1 MYDLIVVG
9 GGPAG
14 LTATLYALRKRLNM
28 LLVSKDLGGQTNYH
42 MELPVTEDQP
52 AIRDIEIVSKMK
64 AELERQNFPHRIDT
78 VERVSRYQDG
88 FAVKTQSDQVLQARA
103 LIIATGVQHPRLNVT
118 GEAQYLM
125 RGLSYSALSYAHL
138 FVGKKVVIIGD
149 GERAL
154 RSAAEMALVAEHVHL
169 IGPSARVLAS
179 PLGRKLKAASNV
191 TVLEDAWVTEVQG
204 DTTYA
209 RRVAVRE
216 PDGQSSIISADGFF
230 IEMPLI
236 PNSQMVVGL
245 VDLEPQGNIKI
256 DARNRTNVPGIFA
269 AGDVASTYAEQVL
282 VAIGGGAKAALSAYE
297 YLLPIL

>member
-14 LTATLYALRKRLNM
+14 LTATLYALSKRLNM

-42 MELPVTEDQP
+42 MEVPITEDQP
-52 AIRDIEIVSKMK
+52 VIRGIEIVNKIK

-78 VERVSRYQDG
+78 VERVSRYQEG

-154 RSAAEMALVAEHVHL
+154 RSAAEMALAAEHVYL
-169 IGPSARVLAS
+169 VGPSARVLAS
-179 PLGRKLKAASNV
+179 PLGKKLKAASNV
-191 TVLEDAWVTEVQG
+191 TVLESAWVTEVQG

-269 AGDVASTYAEQVL
+269 AGDVASTHAEQVL

>member
-28 LLVSKDLGGQTNYH
+28 LLISKDLGGQTNYH
-42 MELPVTEDQP
+42 MELPVTDDQP
-52 AIRDIEIVSKMK
+52 VIRGIEIVNKMK
-64 AELERQNFPHRIDT
+64 AELERQSFPHRIDT

-138 FVGKKVVIIGD
+138 FAGKKVVIIGD

-179 PLGRKLKAASNV
+179 LLGRKLKASSNV
-191 TVLEDAWVTEVQG
+191 TVLEGAWVTEVQG
-204 DTTYA
+204 DTYA